1 MRNDSIKEGKRWL
14 SQAEEDLKWTKHLAE
29 QGGWYIACFLSQ
41 QVTEKA
47 LKAFLY
53 AQGEEIVL
61 GHSVARLCAEA
72 ADYQPEFSEK
82 AKRWN
87 MLDGYYIPT
96 RYPNGLPDGI
106 PAEVFTKDAAI
117 SAVSLAEEAVFYVKG
132 LINMEDND

>member
-1 MRNDSIKEGKRWL
+1 MRGNS
-14 SQAEEDLKWTKHLAE
+14 H
-29 QGGWYIACFLSQ
+29 IACFLSQ
-41 QVTEKA
+41 QVAEKA
-47 LKAFLY
+47 LKAYLY

-72 ADYQPEFSEK
+72 ADHHPEFSEK

-87 MLDGYYIPT
+87 ILDGYIPT
-96 RYPNGLPDGI
+96 QYPNGLPDGI
-106 PAEVFTKDAAI
+106 PAEVFPKDAAI